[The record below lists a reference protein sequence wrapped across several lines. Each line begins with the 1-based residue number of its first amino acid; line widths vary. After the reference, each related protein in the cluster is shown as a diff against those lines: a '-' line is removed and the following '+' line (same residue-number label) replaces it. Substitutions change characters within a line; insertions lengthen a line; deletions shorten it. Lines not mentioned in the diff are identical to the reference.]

1 MVDVAKT
8 PVGKI
13 IAEEIFQYLV
23 WTSQKLE
30 KFPRSYKF
38 TIGDRIQ
45 NLSLELLAATV
56 EATYTRDRAAL
67 LRQGQLAVEQLRYLF
82 RLSVELR
89 LVNAEAYE
97 HAARC
102 LTKIGSGLGGWRKK
116 HDAQTTRQSVP
127 TNRDVSGAANSRE
140 QSDQG

>member
-1 MVDVAKT
+1 MVDIAKT

-45 NLSLELLAATV
+45 SLSLDLLAATV

-67 LRQGQLAVEQLRYLF
+67 LRQGLQF
-82 RLSVELR
+82 RVP
-89 LVNAEAYE
+89 
-97 HAARC
+97 RC
-102 LTKIGSGLGGWRKK
+102 PSFFMDPCSLTRPQALTS
-116 HDAQTTRQSVP
+116 
-127 TNRDVSGAANSRE
+127 
-140 QSDQG
+140 